1 MQIPVLQKGC
11 VMFITMTN
19 EIKEKVRNKTFLT
32 LHTKLVDSFFCAY
45 LSPDEPF
52 QIPLQSPLICRQS
65 QIELAQ
71 WFI

>member
-32 LHTKLVDSFFCAY
+32 LHTKLVDSFFVPTFPQMSLFRFHY
-45 LSPDEPF
+45 KVH
-52 QIPLQSPLICRQS
+52 
-65 QIELAQ
+65 
-71 WFI
+71 